1 METERILE
9 GLMGREEIS
18 VQTHGGPVVFVMTL
32 NTELGMG
39 ADLVLLDVNDESVLL
54 NKEDIDRLIK
64 ALTAAKLLN
73 EIHTD

>member
-1 METERILE
+1 METDRILE
-9 GLMGREEIS
+9 GFMGREEIS

-39 ADLVLLDVNDESVLL
+39 TDLVLLDVNDESVLL
-54 NKEDIDRLIK
+54 NHEDIDRLIK

-73 EIHTD
+73 EIHGD